1 MQVVEGTKAPD
12 VTFGRS
18 GGSTVALSELWRD
31 RPVVL
36 AFLRHFG

>member
-1 MQVVEGTKAPD
+1 LIVGATAPD

-18 GGSTVALSELWRD
+18 GADDVALSELWREKTL
-31 RPVVL
+31 VV